1 MRTIKPY
8 TKKGR
13 PFIMRY
19 VLVIQTKLPK
29 GVIAVGIFLFFGAI
43 MAPLAGTTL
52 VWRGTILDRMWAIHA
67 PAYRQ
72 LAPFGKTVG
81 IPFLLLGAT
90 LAVAGTGWFLRRLW
104 GWRRAVA
111 IIATQVLG
119 DLVSA
124 FRGDLVR
131 GLRRV
136 HNCWDFARVSSMSKG
151 QSCFCE
157 WQCPERSLT
166 KSSETGHSL
175 NPRKPEPA
183 QEQS

>member
-19 VLVIQTKLPK
+19 VLVIQTKSPK
-29 GVIAVGIFLFFGAI
+29 GIAAVGIFLFFGAI
-43 MAPLAGTTL
+43 MVSLAGTTL
-52 VWRGTILDRMWAIHA
+52 VWRGTILDRMWTINA
-67 PAYRQ
+67 PAYTQ
-72 LAPFGKTVG
+72 LAPLGKTVG

-90 LAVAGTGWFLRRLW
+90 LAVAGTAWFMRRLL
-104 GWRRAVA
+104 GWRLPIA

-119 DLVSA
+119 DLVNA
-124 FRGDLVR
+124 FMGDLVR
-131 GLRRV
+131 GGVGFIIAGTLLVYLLRPQVRAA
-136 HNCWDFARVSSMSKG
+136 FPK
-151 QSCFCE
+151 
-157 WQCPERSLT
+157 WQCPEHSLT